1 MANGKGQMVSQ
12 WSKKTSRHENGD
24 LVWFYMID
32 IIDVLI
38 LLKIINTI

>member
-1 MANGKGQMVSQ
+1 MVSQ
-12 WSKKTSRHENGD
+12 WSKKTSRHGNGD
-24 LVWFYMID
+24 LVCFYMID